1 MNILVLAKEPLP
13 GRVKT
18 RLCPPCSPEQAATVA
33 RAALA
38 DTLRAV
44 AAVDV
49 RVSRRILVLD
59 GRPGSWLP
67 NCVEVIPQRGVG
79 LTERLAAA
87 FEDAGG
93 PGLLVGMD
101 TPQVTPA
108 LLQRGLDRLRVPGTD
123 AVLAPAS
130 DGGWWSIGLLEP
142 DPRVFLGVPMST
154 GRTFDAQLAR
164 LSSLRLRVRAL
175 PLLRDVDRMEDA
187 LAVSSLVPRSRF
199 ARAVAEVEMDPAT
212 LAYLP
217 SPVPSLPSAG
227 EPTP

>member
-1 MNILVLAKEPLP
+1 MNVLVLAKEPLP

-18 RLCPPCSPEQAATVA
+18 RLCPPCSPEQAASVA

-44 AAVDV
+44 AAVNV

-59 GRPGSWLP
+59 GRPGSWVP
-67 NCVEVIPQRGVG
+67 NGVEVIPQRGGG
-79 LTERLAAA
+79 LTDRLAAA

-108 LLQRGLDRLRVPGTD
+108 LLRRGLDRLRVPGTG
-123 AVLAPAS
+123 AVLGPAS
-130 DGGWWSIGLLEP
+130 DGGWWSIGLLDP

-154 GRTFDAQLAR
+154 GRTCEAQFAR
-164 LSSLRLRVRAL
+164 LSGLGLCVRAL
-175 PLLRDVDRMEDA
+175 PLLRDVDRMQDA

-212 LAYLP
+212 LAHLP
-217 SPVPSLPSAG
+217 SPVHSLASVGA
-227 EPTP
+227 PTR